1 MPVNR
6 LFIQLMHR
14 LSDPLA
20 STLDFLWF
28 HRFDP
33 SQYSLAVHAWQIN
46 RKIEK
51 IKTVRTTL
59 PLDFAD

>member
-1 MPVNR
+1 
-6 LFIQLMHR
+6 MHR